1 MDKKI
6 VIITLVIGLFIVGS
20 SFAGIVSALTDQDAE
35 QYAPILYFVDGEK
48 CYPVDVSYALDN
60 SYLFEIGNP
69 TPISMSPNASILSNH
84 TLDKYY
90 LDNQRGTVAV
100 GDNGIE
106 NDYQSKMA
114 ALGYKVYVHVDTI
127 SNIIQYWFFYAFNGG
142 DLNRHEGDWEMIQ
155 VVLSAEQPTQVMF
168 SQHYAGQTA
177 TWNQVEKEGNHVKVY
192 VARGSHANYIKPYS
206 GKIGLASDIV
216 GDNGK
221 VLQPKVLQPDGY
233 EVEPLE
239 SQLWLTFRGRW
250 GWAGANQSTAAEAAI
265 LGEAGPNGP
274 LFREDGTMWQPLSW
288 ASSLQPANDTVFIL
302 EWFVYNFVMLFF
314 LVALLSLL
322 LLSFFIYRR
331 HKKHGLGPRILSLFY
346 IDGVNAK
353 SIGNILCIVAIIVAI
368 IGLFLPWYTV
378 AANVS
383 IPSYQETGTFN
394 AVSIDGINGIQ
405 IRLPD
410 RSGPVPLGTFALPFY
425 LILGIGLVFL
435 VLATIGISQSKKLG
449 KKYIL
454 RGIRLLVPFIL
465 IFIFILAVG
474 SVIPQFAPVAMKDNT
489 DVFSAMNAMSA
500 APFNGQYTVQLSGA
514 DGGGAVH
521 LQWGFGIGVYLLMFA
536 GILLIMAGLIEITAH
551 AKFFEEKKTFSILK
565 EKKEKQE
572 EVNEEKKEK

>member
-1 MDKKI
+1 MSKKI
-6 VIITLVIGLFIVGS
+6 IIITLVIGLLVIGS
-20 SFAGIVSALTDQDAE
+20 SYIGTVSAADQDLAE
-35 QYAPILYFVDGEK
+35 KYAPVLYFVSEEK
-48 CYPVDVSYALDN
+48 CYPVDVSYA
-60 SYLFEIGNP
+60 FETCDLYEVGNP
-69 TPISMSPNASILSNH
+69 TPLLTSPINAALLANKS
-84 TLDKYY
+84 LDTYY
-90 LDNQRGTVAV
+90 LDNTYGTTQV

-114 ALGYKVYVHVDTI
+114 TLGYKVYAHVDATT
-127 SNIIQYWFFYAFNGG
+127 SIIQYWFFYAFNGG

-155 VVLSAEQPTQVMF
+155 VVLSGGQPTEVMF
-168 SQHYAGQTA
+168 SQHYAGQSA
-177 TWNQVEKEGNHVKVY
+177 TWNQVEKDGDHVKVY

-206 GKIGLASDIV
+206 GKIGLASDQV

-221 VLQPKVLQPDGY
+221 ILRPITDYGVVVLDETVHP
-233 EVEPLE
+233 
-239 SQLWLTFRGRW
+239 WLKFEGRW
-250 GWAGANQSTAAEAAI
+250 GWTGGDQSSAAEAAI

-274 LFREDGTMWQPLSW
+274 KFREAGTMWQPLTW
-288 ASSLQPANDTVFIL
+288 AAGLQKADSNMFIL

-314 LVALLSLL
+314 LVTLLSLL
-322 LLSFFIYRR
+322 LLGFFIYRR
-331 HKKHGLGPRILSLFY
+331 NKKHGLGPRKLSLFY

-383 IPSYQETGTFN
+383 IPSYQETGMFN

-425 LILGIGLVFL
+425 LILGIGLVFI
-435 VLATIGISQSKKLG
+435 VLSTIGISSSKKLG
-449 KKYIL
+449 KKYIT

-465 IFIFILAVG
+465 IFIFIMAIG
-474 SVIPQFAPVAMKDNT
+474 SLIPQFAPVNMKDNT
-489 DVFSAMNAMSA
+489 DVFSAMNKVSA
-500 APFNGQYTVQLSGA
+500 APFNGQYTVQLSGV
-514 DGGGAVH
+514 DGGGSVH
-521 LQWGFGIGVYLLMFA
+521 LQWGFGIGIYLLMFA

-551 AKFFEEKKTFSILK
+551 AQFFEEKETFPILK
-565 EKKEKQE
+565 EKKKKKE
-572 EVNEEKKEK
+572 EVNEEQKEK

>member
-1 MDKKI
+1 
-6 VIITLVIGLFIVGS
+6 
-20 SFAGIVSALTDQDAE
+20 
-35 QYAPILYFVDGEK
+35 
-48 CYPVDVSYALDN
+48 
-60 SYLFEIGNP
+60 
-69 TPISMSPNASILSNH
+69 MSPTATILSNY

-100 GDNGIE
+100 GDNGIK
-106 NDYQSKMA
+106 NDYESKMA
-114 ALGYKVYVHVDTI
+114 TLGYKVYAHVDTT
-127 SNIIQYWFFYAFNGG
+127 SNVIQYWFFYAFNGG
-142 DLNRHEGDWEMIQ
+142 DINRHEGDWEMIQ
-155 VVLSAEQPTQVMF
+155 VVLSGEQPTQVMF

-206 GKIGLASDIV
+206 GKIGLASDDV

-221 VLQPKVLQPDGY
+221 ILKPKVLQPDGY
-233 EVEPLE
+233 EVKPLE
-239 SQLWLTFRGRW
+239 SQPWLTFGGHW
-250 GWAGANQSTAAEAAI
+250 GWAGADQSSAAEAAF

-274 LFREDGTMWQPLSW
+274 MFREDGTMWQPLYW
-288 ASSLQPANDTVFIL
+288 AGSLQPANDTIFIL

-314 LVALLSLL
+314 LVTVLSLL
-322 LLSFFIYRR
+322 LLGFFIYRR
-331 HKKHGLGPRILSLFY
+331 HKKHGLGPRKLSLFY

-435 VLATIGISQSKKLG
+435 VLSTIGISQSKKLG

-465 IFIFILAVG
+465 IFIFVLMVG
-474 SVIPQFAPVAMKDNT
+474 SVIPQLAPVNMKGNA
-489 DVFSAMNAMSA
+489 DVFSAMNAVSA
-500 APFNGQYTVQLSGA
+500 APFNGQYTVQLSGV
-514 DGGGAVH
+514 DGGSVH
-521 LQWGFGIGVYLLMFA
+521 LQWGFGIGIYLLMFA

-551 AKFFEEKKTFSILK
+551 AQFFEEKETFPILK
-565 EKKEKQE
+565 EKKKKQE
-572 EVNEEKKEK
+572 EVNEGKKEK

>member
-1 MDKKI
+1 MNKKI
-6 VIITLVIGLFIVGS
+6 IMITLFIGLFIVGIS
-20 SFAGIVSALTDQDAE
+20 YAGIASALTDQDAE

-60 SYLFEIGNP
+60 SYLYEIDNT
-69 TPISMSPNASILSNH
+69 TPISMSPTATMLSNN

-90 LDNQRGTVAV
+90 LDNQRGTVEVA
-100 GDNGIE
+100 DNGIE

-114 ALGYKVYVHVDTI
+114 ALGYKIYAHVDTT

-155 VVLSAEQPTQVMF
+155 VMFSAELPTQVMY
-168 SQHYAGQTA
+168 SQHYAGQSA
-177 TWNQVEKEGNHVKVY
+177 TWNQVEKQGDHVKVY

-206 GKIGLASDIV
+206 GKIGLASDDV

-221 VLQPKVLQPDGY
+221 TLRPVTDYTVEILKDQP
-233 EVEPLE
+233 
-239 SQLWLTFRGRW
+239 WLNFAGRW
-250 GWAGANQSTAAEAAI
+250 GWTGANQSAADEAAI

-274 LFREDGTMWQPLSW
+274 QFRENGNMYKPLVW
-288 ASSLQPANDTVFIL
+288 AGGLQPANDYLFIL
-302 EWFVYNFVMLFF
+302 EWFVYNFVILFF
-314 LVALLSLL
+314 LVTLLSLL
-322 LLSFFIYRR
+322 LLGFFIYRR
-331 HKKHGLGPRILSLFY
+331 YKKHGLGPRKLSLFY

-383 IPSYQETGTFN
+383 IPSYQETGMFN

-410 RSGPVPLGTFALPFY
+410 RSGPVPLGTFGLPFY

-465 IFIFILAVG
+465 IFIFIMAIG
-474 SVIPQFAPVAMKDNT
+474 SLIPQFAPVNMKDNT
-489 DVFSAMNAMSA
+489 DVFSAMNKVSA
-500 APFNGQYTVQLSGA
+500 APFNGQYTAQLSGI
-514 DGGGAVH
+514 DGGGSVH
-521 LQWGFGIGVYLLMFA
+521 LQWGFGIGIYLLMFA

-551 AKFFEEKKTFSILK
+551 AQFFEEKETFPILK
-565 EKKEKQE
+565 EKKKKQE

>member
-1 MDKKI
+1 MNKKI

-20 SFAGIVSALTDQDAE
+20 SYAGIASALTDQDAE

-48 CYPVDVSYALDN
+48 CFPVDVSYAFDN
-60 SYLFEIGNP
+60 SNLYEVGSS
-69 TPISMSPNASILSNH
+69 TPLLTSPINADLLANY
-84 TLDKYY
+84 TLDAY
-90 LDNQRGTVAV
+90 LDNTHGTVQV

-106 NDYQSKMA
+106 NDYQSRMA
-114 ALGYKVYVHVDTI
+114 TLGYTVYAHVDTT

-155 VVLSAEQPTQVMF
+155 VVLSGEQPTQVMF

-177 TWNQVEKEGNHVKVY
+177 TWSQVEKEGNHVKVY

-206 GKIGLASDIV
+206 GKIGLASDDV

-221 VLQPKVLQPDGY
+221 ILKPKVLQPDGY

-239 SQLWLTFRGRW
+239 SQPWLTFGGHW
-250 GWAGANQSTAAEAAI
+250 GWAGANQSAADEAAI

-274 LFREDGTMWQPLSW
+274 MFREDGTMWQPLYW
-288 ASSLQPANDTVFIL
+288 AGSLQPANDTVFIL

-314 LVALLSLL
+314 LVTLLSLL
-322 LLSFFIYRR
+322 LLGFFIYRR
-331 HKKHGLGPRILSLFY
+331 DKKHGLGPRILSLFY

-353 SIGNILCIVAIIVAI
+353 SIGNILCIVAIIIAI

-383 IPSYQETGTFN
+383 IPLYQETGTFN

-465 IFIFILAVG
+465 IFIFIMVIG
-474 SVIPQFAPVAMKDNT
+474 SLIPQFAPVNMKDNA
-489 DVFSAMNAMSA
+489 DVFSAMNAVSA
-500 APFNGQYTVQLSGA
+500 APFNGQYTLQLSGV
-514 DGGGAVH
+514 DGGGSVH
-521 LQWGFGIGVYLLMFA
+521 LQWGFGIGIYLLMFA
-536 GILLIMAGLIEITAH
+536 GILLIMAGLIEISAH
-551 AKFFEEKKTFSILK
+551 AKFFEEKEAFPILK
-565 EKKEKQE
+565 EKKKKQE
-572 EVNEEKKEK
+572 EVDEEKKEK

>member
-1 MDKKI
+1 MNKKI
-6 VIITLVIGLFIVGS
+6 IIITLVIGLLVIGS
-20 SFAGIVSALTDQDAE
+20 SYIGTVSAADQDLAE
-35 QYAPILYFVDGEK
+35 KYAPILYFVNGEK
-48 CYPVDVSYALDN
+48 CYPVNVSYAFQTCEL
-60 SYLFEIGNP
+60 YEIGNP
-69 TPISMSPNASILSNH
+69 TPRLTSPINASQLTKD
-84 TLDKYY
+84 TLDTYY
-90 LDNQRGTVAV
+90 LDNTQGTVQV
-100 GDNGIE
+100 DDNGIE

-114 ALGYKVYVHVDTI
+114 TLGYKVYAHVDTT

-142 DLNRHEGDWEMIQ
+142 DLNHHESDWEMIQ
-155 VVLSAEQPTQVMF
+155 VVLSGEQPTQVMF

-177 TWNQVEKEGNHVKVY
+177 TWSQVEKEGNHVKVY

-206 GKIGLASDIV
+206 GKIGLASDTV

-221 VLQPKVLQPDGY
+221 VLRPTDYTIEVLADQP
-233 EVEPLE
+233 
-239 SQLWLTFRGRW
+239 WLAFAGRW
-250 GWAGANQSTAAEAAI
+250 GWDGANQSAAAEAAI

-274 LFREDGTMWQPLSW
+274 MFREDGTMWQPLSW
-288 ASSLQPANDTVFIL
+288 AGSLQPANDTVFIL
-302 EWFVYNFVMLFF
+302 EWLVYNFVMLFF
-314 LVALLSLL
+314 LVTLLSLL
-322 LLSFFIYRR
+322 LLGFFIYRR
-331 HKKHGLGPRILSLFY
+331 HKKHGLGPRKLSLFY

-378 AANVS
+378 TANVS

-435 VLATIGISQSKKLG
+435 VLSTIGISQSKKLG

-465 IFIFILAVG
+465 IFIFVLALG
-474 SVIPQFAPVAMKDNT
+474 SVIPQFAPVNIKGNT
-489 DVFSAMNAMSA
+489 DVFSAMNAVSA
-500 APFNGQYTVQLSGA
+500 APFNGQYTVQLSGV
-514 DGGGAVH
+514 DGGGSVH

-536 GILLIMAGLIEITAH
+536 GILLIMAGLIEISAH
-551 AKFFEEKKTFSILK
+551 AKFFEEKETFPILK
-565 EKKEKQE
+565 EKQKKQE
-572 EVNEEKKEK
+572 EVNEAKKEK

>member
-1 MDKKI
+1 MNKKI
-6 VIITLVIGLFIVGS
+6 IMITLFIGLFIVGIS
-20 SFAGIVSALTDQDAE
+20 YAGIASALTDQDAE

-60 SYLFEIGNP
+60 SYLYEIDNT
-69 TPISMSPNASILSNH
+69 TPISMSPTATMLSNN

-90 LDNQRGTVAV
+90 LDNQRGTVEVA
-100 GDNGIE
+100 DNGIE

-114 ALGYKVYVHVDTI
+114 ALGYKIYAHVDTT

-155 VVLSAEQPTQVMF
+155 VMFSAELPTQVMY
-168 SQHYAGQTA
+168 SQHYAGQSA
-177 TWNQVEKEGNHVKVY
+177 TWNQVEKQGDHVKVY

-206 GKIGLASDIV
+206 GKIGLASDDV

-221 VLQPKVLQPDGY
+221 TLRPVTDYTVEILKDQP
-233 EVEPLE
+233 
-239 SQLWLTFRGRW
+239 WLNFAGRW
-250 GWAGANQSTAAEAAI
+250 GWTGANQSAADEAAI

-274 LFREDGTMWQPLSW
+274 QFRENGNMYKPLVW
-288 ASSLQPANDTVFIL
+288 AGGLQPANDYLFIL
-302 EWFVYNFVMLFF
+302 EWFVYNFVILFF
-314 LVALLSLL
+314 LVTLLSLL
-322 LLSFFIYRR
+322 LLGFFIYRR
-331 HKKHGLGPRILSLFY
+331 YKKHGLGPRKLSLFY

-383 IPSYQETGTFN
+383 IPSYQETGMFN

-410 RSGPVPLGTFALPFY
+410 RSGPVPLGTFGLPFY

-465 IFIFILAVG
+465 IFIFIMAIG
-474 SVIPQFAPVAMKDNT
+474 SLIPQFAPVNMKDNT
-489 DVFSAMNAMSA
+489 DVFSAMNAVSA
-500 APFNGQYTVQLSGA
+500 APFNGQYTVQLSGV
-514 DGGGAVH
+514 DGGGSVH
-521 LQWGFGIGVYLLMFA
+521 LQWGFGIGIYLLMFA

-551 AKFFEEKKTFSILK
+551 AQFFEEKETFPILK
-565 EKKEKQE
+565 EKKKKQE